1 MAGLGLLFFY
11 YQVTTPLK
19 CAIFRLEVYNQFI
32 GGSVFMTKGKI
43 YCVMGKSASG
53 KDSLYKAVLERMPIP
68 LKTFTTYTTRPI
80 RSNETDG
87 VEYNFVTV
95 EDFYRMRE
103 EGKVIEFRCY
113 HTVFGDW
120 YYFTADDGKINDSED
135 YITIMTLEG
144 YISLCGY
151 FGKDRIIPIYVNVE
165 DGLRLER
172 ALAREKK
179 QQNPAYAEM
188 CRRFLADSEDFS
200 EEKLKACGIDR
211 YFENIDFDKCLDEI
225 CDFIAANHG

>member
-1 MAGLGLLFFY
+1 MA
-11 YQVTTPLK
+11 
-19 CAIFRLEVYNQFI
+19 A
-32 GGSVFMTKGKI
+32 GKI

-53 KDSLYKAVLERMPIP
+53 KDSLYKAVLERRPIP
-68 LKTFTTYTTRPI
+68 LKTYTTYTTRPI

-87 VEYNFVTV
+87 VEYNFVTA
-95 EDFYRMRE
+95 DRFRLMRE

-120 YYFTADDGKINDSED
+120 YYFTADDGQINDSDD

-144 YISLCGY
+144 YESLCGY
-151 FGKDRIIPIYVNVE
+151 FGRDRVIPIYINVE

-172 ALAREKK
+172 ALNRER
-179 QQNPAYAEM
+179 QQAVPAYAEM

-200 EEKLKACGIDR
+200 DENLNRLGITR
-211 YFENIDFDKCLDEI
+211 YFDNTDFDKCLTEI
-225 CDFIAANHG
+225 CDFLSEDHNGY